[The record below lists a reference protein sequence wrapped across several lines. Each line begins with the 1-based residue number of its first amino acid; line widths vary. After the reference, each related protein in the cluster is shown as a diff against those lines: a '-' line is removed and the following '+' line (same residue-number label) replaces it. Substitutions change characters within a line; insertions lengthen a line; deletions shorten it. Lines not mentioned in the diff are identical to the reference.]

1 MEFFVIIVASVFYII
16 VTIAEIRKYRR
27 QAPNGKV
34 FTRKFSDLISAICRA
49 SEYDK
54 AKSSLETVV
63 NNKTFKVQVLTEL
76 TCKSLKYDTIPTY
89 KSYLIYINEELVCR
103 EHILS
108 LDYKEEKVYFEFS
121 FKRELNEIVEI
132 ITSAAM
138 EAKKINTAHFNKLL
152 NSDKQSFFINTEEDK

>member
-1 MEFFVIIVASVFYII
+1 MEFFVLIVICVFYTT

-34 FTRKFSDLISAICRA
+34 FTRKFSDLIYAICRV

-54 AKSSLETVV
+54 SKSSLETVV

-76 TCKSLKYDTIPTY
+76 MCKSLKYDTIPAY
-89 KSYLIYINEELVCR
+89 KSYLIYINDELVCR

-108 LDYKEEKVYFEFS
+108 LNYKEKVYFEFS
-121 FKRELNEIVEI
+121 SKRELDEIVEI
-132 ITSAAM
+132 ITSAATVA
-138 EAKKINTAHFNKLL
+138 EKINTAHFKKLL